1 MAIETAGVCGRE
13 DFQKWVVAGLIS
25 GCGGVATLLRLGFV
39 YGWRNLTSGYR
50 LCSRAL
56 NRPFLSSSAR
66 RLSSGHVLPLLHS
79 FSSAAQSSSSLNA
92 AEALPQQARGS
103 SCLLGIITLNVTNDL
118 LLDRRFPLS
127 SFSGAFIP
135 AWEHGVVRL
144 AQLAFART
152 LYDSIVRSS

>member
-1 MAIETAGVCGRE
+1 MCGRE

-25 GCGGVATLLRLGFV
+25 GCGGVATPLRLGFV
-39 YGWRNLTSGYR
+39 GEEFDKWLSTLLSGLGPAISFFFSTATFIWPR
-50 LCSRAL
+50 SSFTALILLSR
-56 NRPFLSSSAR
+56 S
-66 RLSSGHVLPLLHS
+66 VLL
-79 FSSAAQSSSSLNA
+79 SLNA

-135 AWEHGVVRL
+135 AWEHGVVLL
-144 AQLAFART
+144 AQLPFART

>member
-1 MAIETAGVCGRE
+1 MRTGRLPKMGRRRSDLGLWRRGNAFTVGICLRLE
-13 DFQKWVVAGLIS
+13 EFDKWLS
-25 GCGGVATLLRLGFV
+25 TLL
-39 YGWRNLTSGYR
+39 SGLEPAISFFFSTATFIWPR
-50 LCSRAL
+50 SSFTALILLSR
-56 NRPFLSSSAR
+56 S
-66 RLSSGHVLPLLHS
+66 VLP
-79 FSSAAQSSSSLNA
+79 SLNA